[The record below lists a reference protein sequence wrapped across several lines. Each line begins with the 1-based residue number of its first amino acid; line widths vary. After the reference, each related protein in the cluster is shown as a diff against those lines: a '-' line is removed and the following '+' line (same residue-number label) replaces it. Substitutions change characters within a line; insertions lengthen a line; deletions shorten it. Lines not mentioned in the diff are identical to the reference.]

1 MAKRGRGAS
10 LGNRPMRYESIESQ
24 FWAEPDFEDW
34 SPQARLL
41 YLWALSNPLGHGVTG
56 ITKASAKQIA
66 LQTGVTPE
74 AQDAAF
80 AELGHRVKRY
90 GEYWIWLCAR
100 FGHACE
106 SPNHWKAA
114 VHFLGENGIPTQL
127 AEDFWARYSNA
138 PAFAKWKC
146 DHPIKPLQA
155 PTKPLQAPSKASVLS
170 DSDPTPTLPDPKPS
184 SPPKRTAPR
193 KAKARTPGDPRVG
206 EFEHWWGVA
215 FQERFKIPYVCQFA
229 ADGKQLKAA
238 LAGLDAGV
246 GDTMATLE
254 RAAKRFLADDSR
266 RKYGGH
272 TIRNFCSQLNSY
284 TVDEPPKPARDD
296 ETVPIIHDIEAADA
310 FKEQWAKDTAETK
323 ARVRAELEAK
333 R

>member
-1 MAKRGRGAS
+1 
-10 LGNRPMRYESIESQ
+10 MRYETVKPS
-24 FWAEPDFEDW
+24 FWDEPDFEDW
-34 SPQARLL
+34 DSDTRLL
-41 YLWALSNPLGHGVTG
+41 YLWLMTNPYGHGISGVSRASTKMIERHTG
-56 ITKASAKQIA
+56 LS
-66 LQTGVTPE
+66 PE
-74 AQDAAF
+74 RQAAAF
-80 AELGHRVKRY
+80 VEMGSRASRYDGH
-90 GEYWIWLCAR
+90 WIWLRAR
-100 FGHACE
+100 LTHTCQTVY
-106 SPNHWKAA
+106 HWKS
-114 VHFLGENGIPTQL
+114 VSTFLLEPTTHVQL
-127 AEDFWARYSNA
+127 AIDFAEYYNSH
-138 PAFAKWKC
+138 PQFSEFAAS
-146 DHPIKPLQA
+146 HPLPIRNHRC
-155 PTKPLQAPSKASVLS
+155 
-170 DSDPTPTLPDPKPS
+170 PTPVPPPSHTPARGVTNLTDSEPTPNRPEPNQASS

-193 KAKARTPGDPRVG
+193 KARAKTPGDPRVG
-206 EFEHWWGVA
+206 EFERWWGVA

-296 ETVPIIHDIEAADA
+296 ETVPIIPEAATVMAGRDA
-310 FKEQWAKDTAETK
+310 KAKHDEEVK
-323 ARVRAELEAK
+323 ARFRAEMEAK

>member
-1 MAKRGRGAS
+1 MRTGDFRPWAAWIYCLTLVNYQPTPSRLIVRGRLMLVQQGEFFVTQENLARQMRWES
-10 LGNRPMRYESIESQ
+10 RKPVRNFFATLRQLGRIGPQEGPFQVLNWQDYNDIQGQRKGHKRATEGPQGGHLQEEKHEALSIE
-24 FWAEPDFEDW
+24 
-34 SPQARLL
+34 
-41 YLWALSNPLGHGVTG
+41 
-56 ITKASAKQIA
+56 
-66 LQTGVTPE
+66 
-74 AQDAAF
+74 
-80 AELGHRVKRY
+80 
-90 GEYWIWLCAR
+90 
-100 FGHACE
+100 
-106 SPNHWKAA
+106 
-114 VHFLGENGIPTQL
+114 TQ
-127 AEDFWARYSNA
+127 E
-138 PAFAKWKC
+138 
-146 DHPIKPLQA
+146 
-155 PTKPLQAPSKASVLS
+155 
-170 DSDPTPTLPDPKPS
+170 PS

-193 KAKARTPGDPRVG
+193 KARAKTHGDPRVG

-229 ADGKQLKAA
+229 ADGKQLKVA
-238 LAGLDAGV
+238 LAGLDAGG

-254 RAAKRFLADDSR
+254 RAATRFLADDSR